1 MKTLL
6 KITITLFI
14 ATFFTACNKQ
24 AEEAVAPAFKLDGKY
39 ISGYITYSQS
49 VSQDVPQPY
58 SMRLLA
64 DNQLVW
70 NEFAG
75 EKTGTYTYANKE
87 LICNFSTGNILVLYI
102 DEATNQVTPK
112 SNSARTWKVNSEGKL
127 VSKLGQTPTSNPF
140 LGGTYFGSITVYPDK
155 TVIPNFS
162 LVVDKSAFYTGVT
175 GTGDKV
181 DYTLI
186 GNTAYKA
193 ISGKNNYFSVL
204 IDGKMALLVLNGSQ
218 MATGLLSPVTI
229 N

>member
-6 KITITLFI
+6 KITFTLFI
-14 ATFFTACNKQ
+14 ATFFTACNQQ
-24 AEEAVAPAFKLDGKY
+24 AEEPVVPDFNLDGKY

-58 SMRLLA
+58 SMRFIA

-70 NEFAG
+70 NELAG
-75 EKTGTYTYANKE
+75 EKTGTYSYANKE
-87 LICNFSTGNILVLYI
+87 LICNFSTGNVLEFYI
-102 DEATNQVTPK
+102 DEESNLITPK
-112 SNSARTWKVNSEGKL
+112 SNSARTWKVNNEGKL
-127 VSKLGQTPTSNPF
+127 TSKLSQIPSSNPF
-140 LGGTYFGSITVYPDK
+140 LGGTYVGNLTVYPDK
-155 TVIPNFS
+155 SVVPNFS
-162 LVVDKSAFYTGVT
+162 LVMDKSVFYTGVT

-193 ISGKNNYFSVL
+193 VSGKNNYFSVL
-204 IDGKMALLVLNGSQ
+204 IDGKMAIFVLNGTQ
-218 MATGLLSPVTI
+218 MGAGLLSPVVI